1 MRSFRARATK
11 NSQTQSLGNAEK
23 SHPNGLAQKV
33 RINYQKGMR
42 VRIRFILLVT
52 SSFVPEWPFLA
63 GANESLEPLQV
74 SAMRLEVPARE
85 IAARVER
92 IDRERIRQSGATDL
106 IGVLRREANLQVR
119 STSGNS
125 ARSEVSMGG
134 FGENARQRTL
144 VLLDGHRLNAN
155 DLSQLNWFSVPLALV
170 ESIEVIRGSQSATYG
185 NHAVG
190 GVIKINTLRPA
201 KEKAGSLEASA
212 GSFDSLGARGAY
224 SQWIGGVGLALHGER
239 TESDGYRQNGAHD
252 TTAGGLRLDWG
263 STDVWKGYLS
273 WNLAET
279 DFGLPG
285 DLNATELAA
294 NRRQS
299 NEPNNQGEERASHGR
314 AGVRVELVD
323 DWAFDSRFGYLD
335 RKVWAR
341 MPSFGFLSD
350 TVYETFSISPSLVRE
365 TEERSSTIGIDY
377 VDDRVG
383 SDTNFDDSS
392 LRRRTRGAFV
402 STSRPL
408 FEEWSGNGSAR
419 VESVRTSGAY
429 GGTDLNGVSENEW
442 AGSLGLVR
450 KLGGGNRAYGAVRR
464 FYRYPAT
471 DEILVFFPT
480 YSLNPDLRPETGYEA
495 ELGMDWEWESLT
507 FGGRVF
513 RQWMRDEIIYDSAS
527 FANLNLDRT
536 RRVGLDFSLE
546 WLVSAGLSAGMRYE
560 YLRAR
565 IGGGAYGGAEVPL
578 VPESLLRLFVN
589 LDLRDDLSLRLG
601 SSYVGKSFA
610 GGDFANAGFELD
622 DYWLHDLGVDYRLGE
637 QATVFAGVDN
647 LFDEEYLST
656 AYGAG
661 LYPGAGRGG
670 RVGLRYSF

>member
-1 MRSFRARATK
+1 M
-11 NSQTQSLGNAEK
+11 
-23 SHPNGLAQKV
+23 
-33 RINYQKGMR
+33 
-42 VRIRFILLVT
+42 
-52 SSFVPEWPFLA
+52 
-63 GANESLEPLQV
+63 QV
-74 SAMRLEVPARE
+74 EALRLEVPLHDLS
-85 IAARVER
+85 ARVEV
-92 IDRERIRQSGATDL
+92 IDRQRIVQSGGAGLVD
-106 IGVLRREANLQVR
+106 VLRREANLQVR

-155 DLSQLNWFSVPLALV
+155 DLSQLNWFSIPLALV
-170 ESIEVIRGSQSATYG
+170 ESIEVIRGSQSAAYG

-190 GVIKINTLRPA
+190 GVIKINTLRPS

-212 GSFDSLGARGAY
+212 GSFDSFGARGTY
-224 SQWIGGVGLALHGER
+224 SQWIGGIGLTLHGER

-263 STDVWKGYLS
+263 SADVWKGYLS
-273 WNLAET
+273 WNFAGT

-285 DLNATELAA
+285 DLNATEVAA

-299 NEPNNQGEERASHGR
+299 NEPNNQGDERASHGR

-323 DWAFDSRFGYLD
+323 DWAFDSRFGYLE
-335 RKVWAR
+335 REVGAK

-350 TVYETFSISPSLVRE
+350 TVYETFSISPSLFRE
-365 TEERSSTIGIDY
+365 TEEGSLTIGIDY
-377 VDDRVG
+377 VNDRVG
-383 SDTNFDDSS
+383 ADTNFDDSS
-392 LRRRTRGAFV
+392 LRRRTHGGFI

-408 FEEWSGNGSAR
+408 FEEWTGNGSAR
-419 VESVRTSGAY
+419 VESARTSGTY
-429 GGTDLNGVSENEW
+429 GGTALNGVSENEW

-450 KLGGGNRAYGAVRR
+450 TLGGGNRAYGAIRR

-513 RQWMRDEIIYDSAS
+513 RQWMKDEIIYDSAS

-546 WLVSAGLSAGMRYE
+546 WLVSGGLSAGMRYE

-565 IGGGAYGGAEVPL
+565 IGGGAYGGGVVPL

-589 LDLRDDLSLRLG
+589 LNLSDDLSLRLG

-610 GGDFANAGFELD
+610 GGDFANAGLELD
-622 DYWLHDLGVDYRLGE
+622 DYWLHDLSVDYRLGE
-637 QATVFAGVDN
+637 KATVFVGVDN

-656 AYGAG
+656 AYGSG
-661 LYPGAGRGG
+661 LYPGAARGG